1 MRREPWIIY
10 FRNQCVDSILLPKFS
25 SGLADEA
32 VTQMGH
38 NTALVSDSS
47 PRVFDLG
54 FLRYCVR
61 VFVGKITFF
70 VSDFAPSDNVVVQP

>member
-1 MRREPWIIY
+1 MDKY
-10 FRNQCVDSILLPKFS
+10 FRKQCVDSILLPKRTS
-25 SGLADEA
+25 ALADEA
-32 VTQMGH
+32 VTQMDH

-47 PRVFDLG
+47 PQVFYLG

-61 VFVGKITFF
+61 VYTSKITFF